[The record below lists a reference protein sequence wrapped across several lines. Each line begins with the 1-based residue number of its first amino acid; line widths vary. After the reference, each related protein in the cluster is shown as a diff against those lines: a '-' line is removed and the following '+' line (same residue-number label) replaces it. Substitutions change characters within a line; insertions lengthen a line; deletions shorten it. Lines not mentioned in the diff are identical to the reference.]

1 MRDWEAYVRARLS
14 LPRLT
19 PAREAR
25 IVREIASQLED
36 FYRDAIARGLEDA
49 EADAFACRQIADW
62 DRMAR
67 DVWLVDR
74 VNARP
79 RLERLTLRVEDAATP
94 GSKGL
99 TMVADLLNDMRFAVR
114 HYAKTRG
121 FALVAV
127 LTLALGIGANSA
139 IFSVVNGVLLQPLPY
154 PQPEHLMRV
163 YQITPNFGRFSV
175 APANFLDW
183 RRQVTTFERIAA
195 YTPGSATLTEGDTP
209 ERITNASVSWDLFDL
224 LRVKPILGRT
234 FVQDEDAPQKNGVI
248 VLSHGMWQ
256 RRFGGRPDI
265 LDRTLVLNGTPSTVI
280 GVMPATFAFPSR
292 EIEYWVPIALDP
304 ADPPRGAHFLSVV
317 ARVASGASI
326 DQANA
331 EMRTIAERL
340 ATQYPAQNKDET
352 AEVVALHEQMVAGVR
367 PALVALL
374 AAVGVVVLIACGNLA
389 NLLLVR
395 ASVRAKE
402 MAIRTTLGAGRRRLI
417 AQMIAESLVLAMAG
431 GALGLLLGYFAIQP
445 IQTLSAGS
453 IPRVDN
459 IAIDRS
465 VLAFTLVLSLLT
477 GVVFGLVPAWQVSRA
492 KVSEAMKEGGRSSSG
507 GGGRWLRNALVVAEV
522 ALSLVLLVGASLLLR
537 SFSQLT
543 RVDPG
548 FQPEGVL
555 TFRVSLPQTNYRD
568 RAARLAFFDGLLE
581 RLRAL
586 PQVSGVGL
594 TQSLPIRDNYFLSF
608 TVQGRPT
615 SQDSPPS
622 ANYRVVT
629 PGLLDTLGIPLRR
642 GRWFTDRDMAGSPQL
657 AVVDEAFARRH
668 FPNEDPIGRAIDI
681 GNGSD
686 GFYEIIGVVGDV
698 HYGGLDASADP
709 SMYVPMTQ
717 DMFGTM
723 WVVARTTVDP
733 MGLASD
739 VRRVVQS
746 LDRSLPAYSMTPL
759 VDVVSGSLAQR
770 RFSMLLIGLF
780 ALIALALAAVGLYG
794 VISYAVSQR
803 TQEIGVRLA
812 MGAPRGQLLGMV
824 IGHGLKLAGAGVAIG
839 LLGALA
845 LSRWLTSML
854 FGVTALDPWSYG
866 GTVMLLLVM
875 AALACYVPA
884 RRAMS
889 VDPIVALRYE

>member
-36 FYRDAIARGLEDA
+36 FYRDALARGLDDA
-49 EADAFACRQIADW
+49 EADAVACRQIADW

-67 DVWLVDR
+67 DVWLADR
-74 VNARP
+74 INARP

-99 TMVADLLNDMRFAVR
+99 TMVADLLNDMRFAIR
-114 HYAKTRG
+114 HYAKTRA
-121 FALVAV
+121 FTLVAV

-139 IFSVVNGVLLQPLPY
+139 IFSIVNGVLLQPLPY
-154 PQPEHLMRV
+154 PEPDGLVRV
-163 YQITPNFGRFSV
+163 HEVVPQYGRFSV

-183 RRQVTTFERIAA
+183 RQQVTTFERIAA
-195 YTPGSATLTEGDTP
+195 YTAGSATLTEGETP
-209 ERITNASVSWDLFDL
+209 ERITNASVSWDLFEL
-224 LRVKPILGRT
+224 LRVKPILGRA
-234 FVQDEDAPQKNGVI
+234 FVQDEDAPQKNQVI

-265 LDRTLVLNGTPSTVI
+265 LNRTLVLSGTPSTVV
-280 GVMPATFAFPSR
+280 GVMPADFAFPTR
-292 EIEYWVPIALDP
+292 EVEYWVPIGLDP
-304 ADPPRGAHFLSVV
+304 ANPPRGAHFLAVV
-317 ARVASGASI
+317 ARLAGGTSI
-326 DQANA
+326 EQARA

-340 ATQYPAQNKDET
+340 AMQYPESKDET
-352 AEVVALHEQMVAGVR
+352 AEVVALHEQMVAGIR
-367 PALVALL
+367 PALLALL
-374 AAVGVVVLIACGNLA
+374 AAVGVVVLIACSNLA

-395 ASVRAKE
+395 VSVREKE

-417 AQMIAESLVLAMAG
+417 TQMIAESVVLALSG
-431 GALGLLLGYFAIQP
+431 GALGLLLGSAAIRP
-445 IQTLSAGS
+445 IRTLSAGS

-459 IAIDRS
+459 IAIDQS
-465 VLAFTLVLSLLT
+465 VLLFTLVLSLLT
-477 GVVFGLVPAWQVSRA
+477 GIVFGLVPAWQVSRA
-492 KVSEAMKEGGRSSSG
+492 RISAAMKEGGRSSRGS
-507 GGGRWLRNALVVAEV
+507 GGRWLRNALVVAEV

-555 TFRVSLPQTNYRD
+555 TFRLSLPQTTYNG
-568 RAARLAFFDGLLE
+568 RAARIAFFDSLLE

-586 PQVSGVGL
+586 PQVASAGL
-594 TQSLPIRDNYFLSF
+594 IQSLPIREDYFLSF
-608 TVQGRPT
+608 TVQGRTTPRG
-615 SQDSPPS
+615 SEPS

-629 PGLLDTLGIPLRR
+629 TGSLETLGVPLRR
-642 GRWFTDRDMAGSPQL
+642 GRSFTERDSAGSPMV

-668 FPNEDPIGRAIDI
+668 FSNEDPIGRGIDI

-686 GFYEIIGVVGDV
+686 GFYEIVGVVGDV

-709 SMYVPMTQ
+709 SMYVPMAT
-717 DMFGTM
+717 DGFGTM
-723 WVVARTTVDP
+723 WVLVRTSGDP
-733 MGLASD
+733 MALAND
-739 VRRVVQS
+739 VRRVVHGI
-746 LDRSLPAYSMTPL
+746 DRSLPAYSMAPL

-780 ALIALALAAVGLYG
+780 ALIAMALSAVGLYG

-803 TQEIGVRLA
+803 TQEIGVRVA
-812 MGAPRGQLLGMV
+812 MGARRGQLLGMV
-824 IGHGLKLAGAGVAIG
+824 ISHGLKLASVGVAIG
-839 LLGALA
+839 LLGAFA
-845 LSRWLTSML
+845 LSRLLTSML
-854 FGVTALDPWSYG
+854 FGVTTLDPLSYG
-866 GTVMLLLVM
+866 GTVVLLLLMVG
-875 AALACYVPA
+875 LACYVPA